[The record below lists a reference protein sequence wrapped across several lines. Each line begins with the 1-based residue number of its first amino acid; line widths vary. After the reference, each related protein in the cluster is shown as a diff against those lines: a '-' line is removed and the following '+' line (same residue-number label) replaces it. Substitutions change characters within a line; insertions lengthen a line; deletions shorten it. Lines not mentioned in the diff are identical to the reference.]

1 MTVAGYFLR
10 SRRRMTLLMEEPGV
24 ELGCKAIL
32 YGGGGLLLSAVPVR
46 GGPSPVGAA
55 LAAVSPGLWVLAA
68 ALGVGAGYW
77 LFWGP
82 GPGLAWTAVAAAS
95 SLGLR
100 KLRGRPLGKG
110 ICFGLL
116 AGGTGLFFT
125 GQPGLCLLWS
135 LLGAGAAALL
145 SFLEETGHP
154 LALWMTFGLGIRAF
168 GAAGLGPMASMA
180 AGALGAAAPLP
191 AAALAGMGLEA
202 GGLPGMTAGLCLGWM
217 VRSLPV
223 KDLWRRSLGPALG
236 TAVCMLLAGA
246 WNGSAWAGV
255 TLGGFLGA
263 MLPWSWLLPPGTRGV
278 SGAQVRLEQA
288 AGALGLMQQRLLEM
302 GLPRVREPS
311 TVEQVQSLACD
322 GCPQAQD
329 CRARD
334 TMDENLFVDPL
345 SFSCPG
351 RAQVLGAAARV
362 RDRQRLVDAQ
372 RKRREEYR
380 MAVAQQ
386 YGMLSR
392 YLRRVAD
399 ELPLGLTPGQIRY
412 GVSVAVRSRR
422 KDRVDGDR
430 CAAFPGLGPRFYVL
444 LCDGMGTGPAAAEE
458 AQEAVELLKAMLTAG
473 LPPGYAFKSLNAQ
486 LVLTGASGAVTADL
500 AELRLDT
507 GYACLYKW
515 GGAQSWLLTRR
526 RCRPLGTQGPPPGLD
541 MEGQG
546 GKISGLHLGRGENLI
561 LASDGLTFDPPPAPE
576 ETLRPPGDL
585 ARALLI
591 QGTRNT
597 QDDATLAV
605 IRLTPK
611 NKIDN

>member
-10 SRRRMTLLMEEPGV
+10 SRRRLTLLMEEPGV
-24 ELGCKAIL
+24 ELGCKTIL
-32 YGGGGLLLSAVPVR
+32 YGGGGLLLAAIPAR
-46 GGPSPVGAA
+46 GWPCPIGAA
-55 LAAVSPGLWVLAA
+55 LAAVSPGWWVLVT
-68 ALGVGAGYW
+68 ALGVGFGYW
-77 LFWGP
+77 LFWGL
-82 GPGLAWTAVAAAS
+82 GPGLAWTAVAVAS
-95 SLGLR
+95 AFGFHRLQGQS
-100 KLRGRPLGKG
+100 LGKG
-110 ICFGLL
+110 ACFGLL

-125 GQPGLCLLWS
+125 RQPGLWLLWS
-135 LLGAGAAALL
+135 CLGAGAAALL
-145 SFLEETGHP
+145 SFLQERGHP

-168 GAAGLGPMASMA
+168 GAAGLWPMACLA

-217 VRSLPV
+217 VRSFPA
-223 KDLWRRSLGPALG
+223 KDLWRRGLGPALG
-236 TAVCMLLAGA
+236 CGVCMVLAGA
-246 WNGSAWAGV
+246 PNAPAWAGV

-263 MLPWSWLLPPGTRGV
+263 MLPWSWLLPPGARGV

-302 GLPRVREPS
+302 GLPSIKEP
-311 TVEQVQSLACD
+311 TPVEQVKSLACYA
-322 GCPQAQD
+322 CPQARD
-329 CRARD
+329 CGARD
-334 TMDENLFVDPL
+334 TMDEALFSDPL

-351 RAQVLGAAARV
+351 MAQVLRAAAQV

-380 MAVAQQ
+380 LAVAQQ

-399 ELPLGLTPGQIRY
+399 ELPLGLSPGQIRY

-444 LCDGMGTGPAAAEE
+444 LCDGMGTGPAAAGE

-473 LPPGYAFKSLNAQ
+473 LPPGYALKSLNAQ

-526 RCRPLGTQGPPPGLD
+526 RCRPLGTQGPPPGLGLGED
-541 MEGQG
+541 C
-546 GKISGLHLGRGENLI
+546 GKISGLNLGHGENLI

-576 ETLRPPGDL
+576 ETLVPPGDL
-585 ARALLI
+585 ARTLLLR
-591 QGTRNT
+591 GTRAT

-605 IRLTPK
+605 IRLTQK
-611 NKIDN
+611 RIDN

>member
-116 AGGTGLFFT
+116 AGMTGLFFT

-135 LLGAGAAALL
+135 LLGAGTAALF
-145 SFLEETGHP
+145 SVLEETGHP

-217 VRSLPV
+217 VRSLPM
-223 KDLWRRSLGPALG
+223 KDLWRRSLGPGLG
-236 TAVCMLLAGA
+236 SAVCMLLAGA
-246 WNGSAWAGV
+246 WNGGAWAGV

-311 TVEQVQSLACD
+311 PVEQVKSLACD
-322 GCPQAQD
+322 VCPQTQG
-329 CRARD
+329 CRVRD
-334 TMDENLFVDPL
+334 NMDENLFVDPL

-392 YLRRVAD
+392 YLQRLAD
-399 ELPLGLTPGQIRY
+399 SLPLRLTMGQIRY
-412 GVSVAVRSRR
+412 RVSVSVRSREKLR
-422 KDRVDGDR
+422 TDGDR
-430 CAAFPGLGPRFYVL
+430 CAAFPGVGPRFYIL
-444 LCDGMGTGPAAAEE
+444 LCDGMGTGLPAAAE
-458 AQEAVELLKAMLTAG
+458 AGKALKLLQGMLTAG
-473 LPPGYAFKSLNAQ
+473 LPPGSALKSLNSH
-486 LVLTGASGAVTADL
+486 LLLTGGAGAVTADL
-500 AELRLDT
+500 CEIRLDT
-507 GYACLYKW
+507 GYASLYKW
-515 GGAQSWLLTRR
+515 GAAPSLL
-526 RCRPLGTQGPPPGLD
+526 LGSKTVRVIGTPGLPPG
-541 MEGQG
+541 MEIGA
-546 GKISGLHLGRGENLI
+546 SGERIARLSLQKGETLV
-561 LASDGLTFDPPPAPE
+561 LASDGVTFDDPPVPQSAIEPTGPLAE
-576 ETLRPPGDL
+576 RLLRTYASGE
-585 ARALLI
+585 
-591 QGTRNT
+591 
-597 QDDATLAV
+597 DDATLAV
-605 IRLTPK
+605 IRLGPLNVK
-611 NKIDN
+611 N

>member
-1 MTVAGYFLR
+1 
-10 SRRRMTLLMEEPGV
+10 MTLLLEEPGV
-24 ELGCKAIL
+24 ELGCKTIL
-32 YGGGGLLLSAVPVR
+32 YGGGGLLLAAIPA
-46 GGPSPVGAA
+46 GNGPAPIGAA
-55 LAAVSPGLWVLAA
+55 LAAVSPGLWPLVA
-68 ALGVGAGYW
+68 ALGVGLGYW
-77 LFWGP
+77 LFWGF
-82 GPGLAWTAVAAAS
+82 GPGLAWTAVAAVSAFGFHRLQGQS
-95 SLGLR
+95 
-100 KLRGRPLGKG
+100 LGKG
-110 ICFGLL
+110 ACFGLL

-125 GQPGLCLLWS
+125 RQPGLWLLWS
-135 LLGAGAAALL
+135 FLGAGAAALL
-145 SFLEETGHP
+145 SFFQDQGHP
-154 LALWMTFGLGIRAF
+154 LALWMMFGLGIRAF
-168 GAAGLGPMASMA
+168 GAAGLWPMACLA

-217 VRSLPV
+217 MRSVPM

-236 TAVCMLLAGA
+236 CGTCMLLMAA
-246 WNGSAWAGV
+246 WNGPAWAGI
-255 TLGGFLGA
+255 TLGAFLGA
-263 MLPWSWLLPPGTRGV
+263 LLPWSWLLPPGARGV

-302 GLPRVREPS
+302 GLPLLKEPKP
-311 TVEQVQSLACD
+311 VEQVKSLACYA
-322 GCPQAQD
+322 CPQAQD
-329 CRARD
+329 CGAKD
-334 TMDENLFVDPL
+334 TMDETLFSDPL
-345 SFSCPG
+345 SFSCLG
-351 RAQVLGAAARV
+351 MAQVLRAAAQV
-362 RDRQRLVDAQ
+362 RDRQRLVEAQ

-380 MAVAQQ
+380 LAVAQQ

-399 ELPLGLTPGQIRY
+399 ELPLGLSPGQIRY

-430 CAAFPGLGPRFYVL
+430 CAAFPGFGPRFYVL
-444 LCDGMGTGPAAAEE
+444 LCDGMGTGPAAAGE

-473 LPPGYAFKSLNAQ
+473 LPPGYALKSLNAQ

-526 RCRPLGTQGPPPGLD
+526 RCRPLGTQGPPPGLGLGED
-541 MEGQG
+541 C
-546 GKISGLHLGRGENLI
+546 GKISGLHLGHGENLI
-561 LASDGLTFDPPPAPE
+561 LASDGLTFDPPPTPE

-585 ARALLI
+585 ARTLLLR
-591 QGTRNT
+591 GTKTT

-605 IRLTPK
+605 IRLKPK
-611 NKIDN
+611 KIDN